1 MLHFAAKV
9 KALFKNN
16 TRKKLYF
23 WTGLILF
30 SILIASSVARY
41 ILKDLPTIDNLDEYT
56 PSLTTRV
63 FDRNGE
69 FIAQFALEQRAFL
82 ALDKIPKALQNAVIA
97 MEDEKFFDH
106 WGISFKGILR
116 ALLRDLSRKKAA
128 QGGSTITQQLSKLLF
143 LTPEKTITRKIRE
156 ILIALQIE
164 HRFSKPE
171 ILQLYLNEIYF
182 GLGAYGVK
190 SAAKRYF
197 GKKVE
202 DLTIAECA
210 LLAGVIPL
218 PARYSPFTHP
228 ERSLWRR
235 NIVINRMHKS
245 GFITKEEKNKALEE
259 ILPEKKPD
267 IHQTQ
272 APYFVEYVR
281 KILEPKYGFNTLWR
295 GGLEIHTTLD
305 WKAQIASEEIMDKA
319 LGKIDEEVN
328 RKLIEKYKDNPQLDE
343 DGSPIPVEDLKEY
356 KKLQGAFLAMDAA
369 TGEIR
374 IMIGGR
380 NYTKTKFNRAVQAKR
395 QPGSAFK
402 PFVWISALL
411 NGYTAA
417 SIVEDMAKTYYFDGK
432 NWRLFEEDSADFAMK
447 LANANFVEEKD
458 FDIWVPK
465 NYDNVSMGKI
475 TLRKGLEKSRN
486 LVAINL
492 IDKLGPTVVVSAA
505 KKAGITQHLIPNL
518 SLALGSCGIPLLE
531 MVNSFATFAN
541 RGIKVEPFAI
551 RKVIDSRGRLL
562 EENHPV
568 EEEVFSPQHS
578 YLLINMMKGV
588 VRRGTAMGARALGIP
603 LAGKTGTSQDHRD
616 LWFMGMT
623 PDVSAGAW
631 MGYDDFSTIESKDWT
646 GGATV
651 VPWWT
656 QIMKEVVKEMPVK
669 DFKVPPGITFVTI
682 DQNTGKLAFPTS
694 RNKFQEAFLQGTE
707 PKTFSSYHR

>member
-1 MLHFAAKV
+1 MRLLVKKIKILLENKTRRKV
-9 KALFKNN
+9 YIWAIGAVTVVF
-16 TRKKLYF
+16 
-23 WTGLILF
+23 II
-30 SILIASSVARY
+30 SIISYY
-41 ILKDLPTIDNLDEYT
+41 ILKELPTIHTLDEYT

-82 ALDKIPKALQNAVIA
+82 ALDKIPRALQNAVIA
-97 MEDEKFFDH
+97 MEDEKFFRH

-116 ALLRDLSRKKAA
+116 ALLRDISRKKAA
-128 QGGSTITQQLSKLLF
+128 QGGSTITQQLAKNILL
-143 LTPEKTITRKIRE
+143 TREKTITRKIRE
-156 ILIALQIE
+156 ILVSLQIE
-164 HRFSKPE
+164 HRFSKQE

-197 GKKVE
+197 AKKVE

-210 LLAGVIPL
+210 LLAGVIPF
-218 PARYSPFTHP
+218 PANYDPFNHP
-228 ERSLWRR
+228 KRSLWRR
-235 NIVINRMHKS
+235 NIVINRMYES
-245 GFITKEEKNKALEE
+245 GFISEEEKQKALEE
-259 ILPEKKPD
+259 PLPEDKPEL
-267 IHQTQ
+267 HQTQ
-272 APYFVEYVR
+272 APYFVEYIR

-295 GGLEIHTTLD
+295 GGLQIHTTLD
-305 WKAQIASEEIMDKA
+305 WKAQIASEEIIDTE
-319 LGKIDEEVN
+319 LHKIDEEVN
-328 RKLIEKYKDNPQLDE
+328 KKLIEKYKDNPPKDDE
-343 DGSPIPVEDLKEY
+343 GNPIEIEDLPEY
-356 KKLQGAFLAMDAA
+356 KKLQGAFLAMDVK

-380 NYTKTKFNRAVQAKR
+380 DYKETKFNRAVQAKR

-402 PFVWISALL
+402 PFVWMAALL
-411 NGYTAA
+411 NGYTPATL
-417 SIVEDMAKTYYFDGK
+417 VEDIAKTYYFDGR

-447 LANANFVEEKD
+447 LAGEGFAEEKD
-458 FDIWVPK
+458 FDIWVPR
-465 NYDNVSMGKI
+465 NYDNISMGKI

-486 LVAINL
+486 LVSINL
-492 IDKLGPTVVVSAA
+492 IDAIGPTVVISAGR
-505 KKAGITQHLIPNL
+505 KAGIKQPLSPNL
-518 SLALGSCGIPLLE
+518 SLALGSCDVPLIE

-541 RGIKVEPFAI
+541 HGIKVEPFSVTKI
-551 RKVIDSRGRLL
+551 TDSRARLL
-562 EENHPV
+562 EENHPI

-588 VRRGTAMGARALGIP
+588 IDRGTATRAKALGRP

-616 LWFMGMT
+616 LWFIGMT
-623 PDVSAGAW
+623 PDIAAGAW

-656 QIMKEVVKEMPVK
+656 EIMKEVVGEMPVTN
-669 DFKVPPGITFVTI
+669 FEVPPKITFVTI

-694 RNKFQEAFLQGTE
+694 DNKFPEAFLQGTE